1 MRCSVTS
8 VLKCVVGVVLLVSVA
23 SCRWGPP
30 GIDQLKEY
38 CEKDA
43 ELTMGEVVYVDGY
56 HTNTKDC
63 AFCVGRIVE
72 DGFDFI
78 EFTVEQE
85 HLARADF
92 PELGYW
98 RMEKVSKD
106 SNQCNAYLQR
116 RIEKKKKPNYKSFV
130 KEYCIAVYP
139 IESLRSEYGYSGIK
153 EWEKI
158 VNSKNG
164 SQLKKFRTEVVHF
177 ESGTTL
183 SRRVTYRLRPY
194 PTSSLSYGKSYR
206 CDKVGVL
213 FDKSKGSSVWSWSL
227 RSNKQGR

>member
-1 MRCSVTS
+1 VS
-8 VLKCVVGVVLLVSVA
+8 VVLVVSVA

-63 AFCVGRIVE
+63 TFCVGRIVE

-85 HLARADF
+85 HLARTHY

-116 RIEKKKKPNYKSFV
+116 RIEKKKNQ
-130 KEYCIAVYP
+130 I
-139 IESLRSEYGYSGIK
+139 IK
-153 EWEKI
+153 A
-158 VNSKNG
+158 
-164 SQLKKFRTEVVHF
+164 F
-177 ESGTTL
+177 
-183 SRRVTYRLRPY
+183 
-194 PTSSLSYGKSYR
+194 
-206 CDKVGVL
+206 
-213 FDKSKGSSVWSWSL
+213 
-227 RSNKQGR
+227 